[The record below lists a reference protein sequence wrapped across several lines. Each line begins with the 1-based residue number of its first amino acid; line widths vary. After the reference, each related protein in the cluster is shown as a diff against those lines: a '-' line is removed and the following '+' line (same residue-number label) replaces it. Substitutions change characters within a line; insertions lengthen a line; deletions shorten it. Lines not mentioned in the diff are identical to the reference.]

1 MGRCGCLLDVEVR
14 ADIAVLREQSAS
26 LRNELAVHRWLLGL
40 VLAFGTANLGLTLKL
55 VFP

>member
-14 ADIAVLREQSAS
+14 ADIAVLCEQSAS
-26 LRNELAVHRWLLGL
+26 LRNELAVHRSLLGL